1 MKMDHILKQ
10 AKKLQAEMARVQE
23 ELANEVVEGSAG
35 GGLVKVKANG
45 QGDIVGIDIDV
56 EVIDPEEKE
65 MLEDLILAAIS
76 DALTKSR
83 ELAQKRMGAF
93 SKGFGLPGIM

>member
-1 MKMDHILKQ
+1 
-10 AKKLQAEMARVQE
+10 MARVQE